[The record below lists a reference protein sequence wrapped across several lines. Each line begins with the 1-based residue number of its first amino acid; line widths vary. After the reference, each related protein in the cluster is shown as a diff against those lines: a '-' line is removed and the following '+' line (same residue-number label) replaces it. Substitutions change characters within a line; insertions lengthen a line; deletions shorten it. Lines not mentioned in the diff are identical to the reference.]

1 MDQPVSKA
9 LIRKFIAG
17 ACSGSEQL
25 AVNRFLEL
33 PEGEA
38 LFNEVLK
45 EQWEE
50 AAGFQPDS
58 ASLNEWKGQLYE
70 KIGMQDV
77 SNSEYAPASKARY
90 FTRYAAIWI
99 VAILG
104 IGVYGAY
111 KLKEGERTGQKIA
124 EVMEEKVNPYG
135 QRSSFLLSD
144 STRVYLGAGSKLSY
158 SRSFSGNQRA
168 VRLVGEAYFE
178 VTKNP
183 AKPFVIYTAAVRTTV
198 LGTSFKINAF
208 QGKPITVAVT
218 TGKVRV
224 DDMLA
229 KGRPQ
234 TLGLLTPGCMLTYQ
248 NGNLL
253 QEEVSVADTEKWK
266 KGILVF
272 KATPMHQLAAEIGRW
287 YNVSIAI
294 NRKSLGDIP
303 VSVTLDANVPINE
316 LLDGLSLIGKFKYRL
331 KDSKVVIY

>member
-1 MDQPVSKA
+1 MEQPVDRP

-17 ACSGSEQL
+17 ACSDAEQL

-50 AAGFQPDS
+50 AADFQPDNTLLS
-58 ASLNEWKGQLYE
+58 QWKKQLYDRIDNKQE
-70 KIGMQDV
+70 ADNTDTGVQRKI
-77 SNSEYAPASKARY
+77 NY

-104 IGVYGAY
+104 IGGYAAY
-111 KLKEGERTGQKIA
+111 QLKYNKPA
-124 EVMEEKVNPYG
+124 EQHVVELVEESNPYG

-144 STRVYLGAGSKLSY
+144 STRVYLGAGSKLS
-158 SRSFSGNQRA
+158 FSKNFLRKQRI
-168 VRLVGEAYFE
+168 VKLVGEAYFE

-183 AKPFVIYTAAVRTTV
+183 KRPFVIYTGSVRTTV

-208 QGKPITVAVT
+208 QGKPLMVAVT

-224 DDMLA
+224 DHLLNNQQSQSLA
-229 KGRPQ
+229 V
-234 TLGLLTPGCMLTYQ
+234 LTPGRMLTYDQ
-248 NGNLL
+248 GNVL
-253 QEEVSVADTEKWK
+253 EAGISISDTEKWK
-266 KGILVF
+266 NGLLVF
-272 KATPMHQLAAEIGRW
+272 KAAPLKELTAEIGRW

-294 NRKSLGDIP
+294 NRKSLSEIP
-303 VSVTLDANVPINE
+303 VSVTLDANVPINK
-316 LLDGLSLIGKFKYRL
+316 LLDALSLVGNFKYRL
-331 KDSKVVIY
+331 K